1 MKRILFTLSACLIT
15 TFACFSQETLQ
26 TVTDRGSSTTNN
38 ISITGTGSNY
48 INGRTTADSAW
59 TFKNSVSINSAL
71 LGAIG
76 APALFSSW
84 TWYKPYIS
92 GITPSMMVIRKGQTD
107 VNSYLKDGLLLVD
120 TLKWISNV
128 NTSGFNQ
135 LQLAPVLNLNGFSGI
150 TRGLYVN
157 PVLNNITNFRAIET
171 NVANGQGIQIM
182 ANGTAPNY
190 FRGRTTVDSIW
201 VFNDIAY
208 FATQTFATA
217 IKSNSLTYY
226 NPSYGM
232 TIQKSNT
239 VTNFP
244 FTSDALRIFSA
255 GSTNITNTNW
265 NGVGSYDSIT
275 VTQDI
280 TSASV
285 NQFRVG
291 GKITQ
296 TGFSGPVQGINVNT
310 QLVGAT
316 NFRAIQT
323 NTNTGAGYQIYA
335 AGTAPSFFK
344 GNLSIGKDTARAVL
358 DVAKYVSN
366 GALGTVLARLYE
378 GDSRA
383 DGTFLGVRSWGTQNN
398 EYNGKSFSIEH
409 SFYGALNSAINFY
422 RGSSDKGGYI
432 TFATSDG
439 TEKMRID
446 QNGYVGIG
454 TANPQSA
461 LAVKGTITS
470 MSVKVTRT
478 GWADYVFDS
487 SYQLPSLAHVESFI
501 NENKHLPEVPS
512 ATEVKTNGLDLGD
525 NQVVLL
531 KKIEELTLYI
541 IQQNKQI
548 SQQSE
553 QITRQNK
560 EMEQVKKRLEQLETK
575 K

>member
-1 MKRILFTLSACLIT
+1 MKKKKCLIVLSVFATLS
-15 TFACFSQETLQ
+15 CFSQETLQ
-26 TVTDRGSSTTNN
+26 TVTDRGSTTTNN
-38 ISITGTGSNY
+38 ISVTGTGTNY

-76 APALFSSW
+76 APSLFSNW
-84 TWYKPYIS
+84 VWYKPYLPAYTS
-92 GITPSMMVIRKGQTD
+92 SMMVVRKGQTD
-107 VNSYLKDGLLLVD
+107 VNSYLKDALLLVD

-128 NTSGFNQ
+128 NTSGFTQ
-135 LQLAPVLNLNGFSGI
+135 LNLAPVLNLNGFSGI
-150 TRGLYVN
+150 TRGIYVN
-157 PVLNNITNFRAIET
+157 PILNNITNFRAIET
-171 NVANGQGIQIM
+171 NVANGQGFQIM

-208 FATQTFATA
+208 FSTQTFATA

-232 TIQKSNT
+232 TLQKSNT

-244 FTSDALRIFSA
+244 YTSDALRIFSA
-255 GSTNITNTNW
+255 GNTNVANTNW
-265 NGVGSYDSIT
+265 NGVGTYDSVT

-310 QLVGAT
+310 QLVGTT

-323 NTNTGAGYQIYA
+323 NNNIGTGYQIYA
-335 AGTAPSFFK
+335 AGSAPSAFK
-344 GNLSIGKDTARAVL
+344 GNLSIGKDTARSVL
-358 DVAKYVSN
+358 DVGKYISN
-366 GALGTVLARLYE
+366 GSLGTVLARLYE
-378 GDSRA
+378 GDTRA
-383 DGTFLGVRSWGTQNN
+383 DGTFLGVRAWGTQPN
-398 EYNGKSFSIEH
+398 EYSGKSFSIEH
-409 SFYGALNSAINFY
+409 SFYGVLNSAINFY
-422 RGSSDKGGYI
+422 RGDSDKGGYI
-432 TFATSDG
+432 TFATADG
-439 TEKMRID
+439 TEKMRINR
-446 QNGYVGIG
+446 NGYVGIG
-454 TANPQSA
+454 TANPQSE
-461 LAVKGTITS
+461 LAVKGAITT
-470 MSVKVTRT
+470 MSIKVTRT

-487 SYQLPSLAHVESFI
+487 AYQLPSLSHVETFI
-501 NENKHLPEVPS
+501 KANKHLPEVPS
-512 ATEVKTNGLDLGD
+512 AAEVKKDGLDLGD
-525 NQVVLL
+525 NQAVLL

-548 SQQSE
+548 TQQNT
-553 QITRQNK
+553 QLTRQNE
-560 EMEQVKKRLEQLETK
+560 EMEHVKKRLSELESK
-575 K
+575 Q